1 MTEFISDIK
10 TIPYSN
16 GVVYGVLSDLNKL
29 ELFKDKIPQ
38 EKIKDFTFDS
48 DSCSFRVDPV
58 GLVKFKII
66 EREPEKLIK
75 FKSENLPFQ
84 VFLWLQLVGKATFDT
99 KMKLTVKAELNPFI
113 KGMVAK
119 PLKEALDKMADILS
133 QLPYEKI

>member
-10 TIPYSN
+10 TIPYNN

-38 EKIKDFTFDS
+38 DKIKDFTFDS

-58 GLVKFKII
+58 GLVKFKIV

-75 FKSENLPFQ
+75 FKSENLPFE
-84 VFLWLQLVGKATFDT
+84 VFLWLQLVGKTPLDT